1 MAKRF
6 RQAAPQPVPPMV
18 LVTADAADADRFEA
32 LAAGFSAVLR
42 LPADKRLL
50 FNVLHS
56 VSAGEEVGEGVVRLQ
71 DYARRT
77 ASGRKLRVLVADD
90 NPTNR
95 EVIGKIVERG
105 GHAVTL
111 VVDGE
116 QALEALEQNRP
127 DIVLLDR
134 NMPGIGGLETVQA
147 IRLLT
152 QGSERLPVVMFSA
165 DVTPEAK
172 REALEAGCDAFLG
185 KPIQALRLLE
195 EIHALTSR
203 AQGKQAKRTAPRST
217 ASPPAP
223 PAGAQAEVV
232 NAETLAHL
240 EELGSNSAFLEK
252 LVSVFVADNGALIG
266 RMEHALA
273 GRNYQEVRAL
283 LHAMKGSAASMGTDR
298 LTALC
303 GTVGKLSDGEIC
315 LQSSTLVRT
324 LSDELAM
331 ARRYLEGY
339 LQKHR
344 QSAG

>member
-1 MAKRF
+1 
-6 RQAAPQPVPPMV
+6 
-18 LVTADAADADRFEA
+18 
-32 LAAGFSAVLR
+32 
-42 LPADKRLL
+42 
-50 FNVLHS
+50 
-56 VSAGEEVGEGVVRLQ
+56 
-71 DYARRT
+71 
-77 ASGRKLRVLVADD
+77 
-90 NPTNR
+90 
-95 EVIGKIVERG
+95 
-105 GHAVTL
+105 
-111 VVDGE
+111 
-116 QALEALEQNRP
+116 
-127 DIVLLDR
+127 
-134 NMPGIGGLETVQA
+134 
-147 IRLLT
+147 
-152 QGSERLPVVMFSA
+152 
-165 DVTPEAK
+165 
-172 REALEAGCDAFLG
+172 
-185 KPIQALRLLE
+185 LE

-203 AQGKQAKRTAPRST
+203 AQGKQARRTAPRST

-223 PAGAQAEVV
+223 PSGAQAEVV

-240 EELGSNSAFLEK
+240 QELGSNSAFLEK

-303 GTVGKLSDGEIC
+303 GTVGKLSDAEIC